1 MGVRHEATR
10 QDMADGGHTDID
22 RTVAVVINGETR
34 QIEATSLAGL
44 LDALGY
50 GEQKVATA
58 LNGDFIA
65 ARLRTETVLRPGDE
79 IEIVAP
85 RQGG

>member
-1 MGVRHEATR
+1 MSERTGAALEA
-10 QDMADGGHTDID
+10 ALSII
-22 RTVAVVINGETR
+22 VNGEP
-34 QIEATSLAGL
+34 QKVAAGSLDDL
-44 LDALGY
+44 LVRLGY

-58 LNGDFIA
+58 VNGEFVA
-65 ARLRTETVLRPGDE
+65 ARLRTTTRLQPGDE